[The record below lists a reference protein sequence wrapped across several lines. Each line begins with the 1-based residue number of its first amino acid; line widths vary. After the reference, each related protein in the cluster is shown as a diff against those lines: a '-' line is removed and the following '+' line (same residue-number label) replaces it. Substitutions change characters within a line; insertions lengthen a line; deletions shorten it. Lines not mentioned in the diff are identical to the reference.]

1 MDATISTATVKFR
14 MDVNFGDPI
23 TPAPGWLTLPPLR
36 PAMEGVRVLAWM
48 RLPQQ
53 RGDSK
58 SNSHG
63 DNLSRT
69 WAPGR
74 AQRRS
79 DVSGQGSLRA

>member
-1 MDATISTATVKFR
+1 
-14 MDVNFGDPI
+14 
-23 TPAPGWLTLPPLR
+23 
-36 PAMEGVRVLAWM
+36 M

-53 RGDSK
+53 RGDSSRD
-58 SNSHG
+58 SNG

-79 DVSGQGSLRA
+79 SDVSGQGSLPA

>member
-1 MDATISTATVKFR
+1 
-14 MDVNFGDPI
+14 
-23 TPAPGWLTLPPLR
+23 
-36 PAMEGVRVLAWM
+36 M

-53 RGDSK
+53 RSDSNRD
-58 SNSHG
+58 SNG

-79 DVSGQGSLRA
+79 SDVSGQGSLPARNLTWLTTMDTRRAHRADLRVLDLR